1 MSQAESTKRLTEQ
14 DEARA
19 KTKRKQVADSF
30 HKTQLH
36 SSEKASQH
44 LQKEADSHLKEENE
58 ASKRYISVRT
68 SPRTWLVL
76 CAAGRS
82 VVGNSARPLFERV
95 RTVSINDNNELT
107 CSCGYTCHF
116 GIPDRHMAHVANEYG
131 TMGGTMPFSHHDVAM
146 RHHNSYCMLV
156 ATKDPSDLT
165 ETELAVRSKL
175 IEAREKELAG
185 PKLKSC
191 RDFNECGEFA
201 VGPQCDSSSYP
212 SYESVLNRI
221 NAVRGKS
228 VSILNYTESEV
239 ELALQRMG
247 EGAEHAA
254 GFSQSM
260 HNCDDDDND
269 GGTIMFDWNDSIKPA
284 NAGGNTT
291 YAEGLPHAQDWLKA
305 YEGIRSA
312 KLRKEV
318 RDEIDALTNKIFQI
332 RLEEQGADAP
342 SGSVVSAKIN
352 STVSRPRKQTSHG
365 TGAWI

>member
-1 MSQAESTKRLTEQ
+1 
-14 DEARA
+14 
-19 KTKRKQVADSF
+19 
-30 HKTQLH
+30 
-36 SSEKASQH
+36 
-44 LQKEADSHLKEENE
+44 
-58 ASKRYISVRT
+58 
-68 SPRTWLVL
+68 
-76 CAAGRS
+76 
-82 VVGNSARPLFERV
+82 
-95 RTVSINDNNELT
+95 
-107 CSCGYTCHF
+107 
-116 GIPDRHMAHVANEYG
+116 
-131 TMGGTMPFSHHDVAM
+131 
-146 RHHNSYCMLV
+146 
-156 ATKDPSDLT
+156 
-165 ETELAVRSKL
+165 
-175 IEAREKELAG
+175 
-185 PKLKSC
+185 
-191 RDFNECGEFA
+191 
-201 VGPQCDSSSYP
+201 
-212 SYESVLNRI
+212 
-221 NAVRGKS
+221 VRGKS

-239 ELALQRMG
+239 ELALRRMG